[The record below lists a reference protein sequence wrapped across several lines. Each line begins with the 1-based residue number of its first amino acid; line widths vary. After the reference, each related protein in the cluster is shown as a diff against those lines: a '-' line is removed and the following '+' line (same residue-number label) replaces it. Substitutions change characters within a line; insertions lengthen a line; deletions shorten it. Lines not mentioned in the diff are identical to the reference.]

1 MVGSIKVWSPDEG
14 YFECHRDDAARR
26 ATWEALDQ
34 EGVSFTDPAGCSVV
48 LCGSMRYAAVAHKTA
63 KDRGKKLVCYCWD
76 LYPWQLS
83 AVGEDGRPTVRAS
96 QFREYVEVLK
106 AADLIVCPSYK
117 AAVRVRETV
126 GQTVRVVPSPVFGW
140 EPPPGVAVGHGE
152 YVYDVMRPYD
162 GDRFK
167 DAARTA
173 CRLLG
178 VECWGGGERVPWDV
192 FRTLVAQ
199 AGCLVSA
206 VEEASTGG
214 LTLLEGYRLGK
225 SVVVPVMGR
234 NGAESYF
241 CGAGGERDGVFR
253 FIWNS
258 AVDLR
263 KALRQALAADPPGPA
278 AVEARREWVD
288 RTYSV
293 TAFARGI
300 RGVLEELR

>member
-1 MVGSIKVWSPDEG
+1 MVASIKVWSPDSG
-14 YFECHRDDAARR
+14 YFECHRDEASRR
-26 ATWEALDQ
+26 ATWDALAGDGVEFTHLEEAAVV
-34 EGVSFTDPAGCSVV
+34 VS
-48 LCGSMRYAAVAHKTA
+48 GSMRYAAEARRVAKG
-63 KDRGKKLVCYCWD
+63 RGKRLVCYCWD

-83 AVGEDGRPTVRAS
+83 SVGEDGRPTVRAS
-96 QFREYVEVLK
+96 QFKEYAEVLK
-106 AADLIVCPSYK
+106 AADLVICPSYK
-117 AAVRVRETV
+117 AAVRVRDTT
-126 GQTVRVVPSPVFGW
+126 GRSVRVVPSPVFGW
-140 EPPPGVAVGHGE
+140 EPPPGVVVGHGQ
-152 YVYDVMRPYD
+152 YVYDVMRPYE

-178 VECWGGGERVPWDV
+178 VRYEGGGSRVPWDT

-225 SVVVPVMGR
+225 PVVVPVMGR
-234 NGAESYF
+234 NGAENYL
-241 CGAGGERDGVFR
+241 CGAGGERDGVYR
-253 FIWNS
+253 FVWNS

-288 RTYSV
+288 KTYSV

-300 RGVLEELR
+300 RAVLEELR